1 MRKNENRDSILGH
14 LPAAFSRVVIARNRQ
29 GCIAMTS
36 SSKKILLVEDMD
48 INRVL
53 MRKLMKGLDAE
64 LHEVQNG
71 EMAVD
76 YFEKGNTCDLI
87 FMDKEMPIMDGH
99 EATRL
104 LRILG
109 VKTPIIALSAGDLQS
124 DRDLFIQAG
133 ANEYQTKLILSAAIL
148 SAPNGNRS
156 VQGI

>member
-1 MRKNENRDSILGH
+1 MRPLAAQLIPQRAYQQ
-14 LPAAFSRVVIARNRQ
+14 PAPQ
-29 GCIAMTS
+29 
-36 SSKKILLVEDMD
+36 
-48 INRVL
+48 VL
-53 MRKLMKGLDAE
+53 MRNLMKGLDAE

-71 EMAVD
+71 EMALD

-104 LRILG
+104 LRSLG

-133 ANEYQTKLILSAAIL
+133 ANEYQTKLVMEFSDGNNITICCFYLFSAVQLILPAAIL
-148 SAPNGNRS
+148 SAPHDNRA